1 MMLTSLRSRMVAIL
15 AAAMLVPAT
24 YATVRAWTAWHEQT
38 RREVDGL
45 ADAARIIA
53 AYQDE
58 QIEATFELLAELAT
72 HSMVRSMQ
80 MPACAELLH
89 TTVRQNRIL
98 LNIALADVDGII
110 RCGSSRDAIG
120 ISVADREY
128 FRRIIAGEDRVASEV
143 LIVRTTGRRSFIV
156 GRPIR
161 GEGGEVQAALVASF
175 EIARFSSVPERVR
188 IASDAAVLLLDREGV
203 SLRAPDAEDAASAPS
218 PEVIARLRE
227 APGSSVR
234 AQLPDGRSWL
244 YVLYPLGVGG
254 FAVVVGVPGRA
265 WAWLDADLLARIAAP
280 TLLLLIALA
289 VIWLA
294 LDRLVVRHLTA
305 LAAVAQRYRGGEL
318 EAVPEL
324 DGAPAEIDA
333 LGRTMAQMAGA
344 LAEREQAL
352 SASLAQKEL
361 LLREIHHRVKN
372 NLQIVTSLLNL
383 RAGRLGSPIAREAL
397 AEAQTRIKALA
408 LVHRHL
414 YEQSEVGA
422 VDLSAFVD
430 DLCGTLADAVLPA
443 ESDVSLSC
451 ESDPLTVPAEQAI
464 SLSLLIAE
472 ALSNAFKH
480 GFPDGRAGRVEVRIA
495 MIEDGA
501 RARLS
506 IRDDGV
512 GIAEETRRSGLG
524 MTLIEMLARQAGGE
538 LAIETGS
545 AGTALSVTFV
555 PGALIRGAVAA

>member
-1 MMLTSLRSRMVAIL
+1 MLTSLRSRMVAIL

-38 RREVDGL
+38 RREVEGL
-45 ADAARIIA
+45 VDAARLIA

-58 QIEATFELLAELAT
+58 QIEATFELLAELST
-72 HSMVRSMQ
+72 HSVVRAMQ

-98 LNIALADVDGII
+98 LNIALADAGGTV
-110 RCGSSRDAIG
+110 RCGSNREAIG
-120 ISVADREY
+120 ISIADREY
-128 FRRIIAGEDRVASEV
+128 FRRILAGEDRVASEV
-143 LIVRTTGRRSFIV
+143 LSVRTTGRRSFIV

-161 GEGGEVQAALVASF
+161 GEGGVVQATLVASF
-175 EIARFSSVPERVR
+175 LIERFTAVPERVR

-203 SLRAPDAEDAASAPS
+203 SLRPADAAPAPAA
-218 PEVIARLRE
+218 EVIARLRE

-234 AQLPDGRSWL
+234 ATLPDGRSWL
-244 YVLYPLGVGG
+244 YVLQPLAVGG
-254 FAVVVGVPGRA
+254 FAVVVGVPGRILG
-265 WAWLDADLLARIAAP
+265 WLDADLLARIAAP

-305 LAAVAQRYRGGEL
+305 LAAVAQRYRAGEL
-318 EAVPEL
+318 QAVPEL
-324 DGAPAEIDA
+324 HDAPAEIDA
-333 LGRTMAQMAGA
+333 LGRTMAQMAA
-344 LAEREQAL
+344 TLAEREQAL

-383 RAGRLGSPIAREAL
+383 RAGRLASPVAREAL

-408 LVHRHL
+408 LVHRNL
-414 YEQSEVGA
+414 YEQADVGA

-430 DLCGTLADAVLPA
+430 DLCGTLADAVLPP
-443 ESDVSLSC
+443 ESDVTMSC
-451 ESDPLTVPAEQAI
+451 EADPLTVPAEQAI
-464 SLSLLIAE
+464 SLSLLITE

-480 GFPDGRAGRVEVRIA
+480 GFPEGRVGRVEVRIA

-538 LAIETGS
+538 LAIETGPS
-545 AGTALSVTFV
+545 GTALAVTFV
-555 PGALIRGAVAA
+555 PGATAAAAVAA